1 MEEIILVKTIKEAQK
16 IMTTFFK
23 NHEDFEIVKKVDENN
38 EHYFI
43 IKSKT
48 EKDKGGTMTDGKIIM
63 KMLGDL
69 TIAVNGISTR
79 LDKVESRLDKV
90 EERLDNL
97 EARLDKVE
105 SRLDNLETT
114 VNGLIKNFETLS
126 NVVSGL
132 ITTVTQLAN
141 TVAVLSENVEKLNKR
156 VDDLTVKT
164 EEGFKKVWKEINFI
178 KIELSSLRSD
188 FNLHVKDFNNF
199 RISVNDRLEK
209 LENDMSYVKGV
220 LERNNLK

>member
-23 NHEDFEIVKKVDENN
+23 NHEDFEIVKKVYENN

-63 KMLGDL
+63 KMISDL
-69 TIAVNGISTR
+69 TIAVNGISA
-79 LDKVESRLDKV
+79 RLDKV

-97 EARLDKVE
+97 ESRLDKVE
-105 SRLDNLETT
+105 KRIDNLEET

-132 ITTVTQLAN
+132 ITTVTQLSN
-141 TVAVLSENVEKLNKR
+141 TVAILSDKVEKLDKR
-156 VDDLTVKT
+156 VDDLTIKT

-188 FNLHVKDFNNF
+188 FNLHVQDFNEF
-199 RISVNDRLEK
+199 RISVNDRLDR
-209 LENDMSYVKGV
+209 LEDDMKYVKGV
-220 LERNNLK
+220 LVRNNLK